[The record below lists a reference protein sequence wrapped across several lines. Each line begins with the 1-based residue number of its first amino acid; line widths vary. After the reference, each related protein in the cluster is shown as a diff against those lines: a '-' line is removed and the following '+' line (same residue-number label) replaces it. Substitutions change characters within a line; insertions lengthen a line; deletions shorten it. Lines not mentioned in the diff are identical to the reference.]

1 MRREQVLPD
10 PGAARDET
18 AAWRPSPVLDPR
30 WIRRHAERFD
40 IVHVHFGFEACDPR
54 TIEAFC
60 REVRACSRLLVLT
73 VHDLSNPQLPAEHQ
87 EGFLACLDALVRH
100 ADQVLTLT
108 PTAAGEIE
116 RRWGRR
122 AVVVE
127 HPPLLLGPDAAAAPR
142 IAPPRREDPA
152 QAPAGPARLGVLLKD
167 ARPSL
172 DLEAVAGLAEVLDQ
186 PPAADGS
193 GARLEILHHGRFRAG
208 REEAVAA
215 LFARLADRPTARLL
229 RTGAPGRRPPLGGVA
244 ARGWTPLVLPYG
256 HGTHAGLL
264 ELACDLGVRVLVSD
278 RGHFAAQRPGVVS
291 ASTSTTAPPWDG
303 PWSSCCAHPAPPR

>member
-108 PTAAGEIE
+108 PTAAAEIE
-116 RRWGRR
+116 R
-122 AVVVE
+122 E
-127 HPPLLLGPDAAAAPR
+127 MPPSSPIG
-142 IAPPRREDPA
+142 
-152 QAPAGPARLGVLLKD
+152 
-167 ARPSL
+167 
-172 DLEAVAGLAEVLDQ
+172 
-186 PPAADGS
+186 GS
-193 GARLEILHHGRFRAG
+193 GHQ
-208 REEAVAA
+208 
-215 LFARLADRPTARLL
+215 T
-229 RTGAPGRRPPLGGVA
+229 RPPVA
-244 ARGWTPLVLPYG
+244 EK
-256 HGTHAGLL
+256 GT
-264 ELACDLGVRVLVSD
+264 CYDCTVSKN
-278 RGHFAAQRPGVVS
+278 H
-291 ASTSTTAPPWDG
+291 
-303 PWSSCCAHPAPPR
+303 CAHFRVYHP